1 MERRQQGR
9 NGELARRVRRA
20 WEETR
25 RTRGAEMV
33 EIRHLHPRKW
43 NRHVIMGWRYDASEL
58 RADGELVPLG
68 EAADEPPAPCVDE
81 CDTEEE
87 YLTSD
92 ERDE

>member
-1 MERRQQGR
+1 MA
-9 NGELARRVRRA
+9 GEE
-20 WEETR
+20 W
-25 RTRGAEMV
+25 
-33 EIRHLHPRKW
+33 ICLHPRKW
-43 NRHVIMGWRYDASEL
+43 NRHVINGWRYDASEL

>member
-1 MERRQQGR
+1 M
-9 NGELARRVRRA
+9 
-20 WEETR
+20 
-25 RTRGAEMV
+25 
-33 EIRHLHPRKW
+33 K
-43 NRHVIMGWRYDASEL
+43 YDASEL